1 MEYLSNEL
9 LLESYNK
16 AIELELSPD
25 FINLI
30 KEEIDKRDLTHNIKH
45 PAKQCQ

>member
-9 LLESYNK
+9 LLKSYDK

-25 FINLI
+25 FIDLI
-30 KEEIDKRDLTHNIKH
+30 KKEIDKRDLTDQIKH
-45 PAKQCQ
+45 PAKQC